1 MHKLL
6 SLTQTIELVTLD
18 MECSKCDGRTM
29 SVVWKSQTI
38 LDDEDCQVGIT
49 RNPRYGALTAR
60 WKNHERRLEI
70 AGNSHLHVHCAKY
83 DWFLMIAQ
91 CNNVSIFFVRI
102 ETFEEQHSLVQA
114 TNIDV

>member
-29 SVVWKSQTI
+29 GVVWKSQTI

-49 RNPRYGALTAR
+49 RNSRYGALKAR

-83 DWFLMIAQ
+83 DWFLMIVQ
-91 CNNVSIFFVRI
+91 CKNVPINFVRI
-102 ETFEEQHSLVQA
+102 ETFVDQHSLVQA